1 MQSREFGNSDPRVGL
16 QLSLR
21 RVCGGISRAA
31 TPIVRT
37 LTLAM
42 FWVGRLLELW
52 LTLLGKT
59 DQTIAES
66 MIATVPIKTE
76 PDRVASSNAGL
87 AQATVARGST
97 QQHMT
102 SATMQARAVDQRNCS
117 VSPPGRL
124 RHDIE
129 FTVV

>member
-16 QLSLR
+16 QLSLC

-31 TPIVRT
+31 TPIVRK

-42 FWVGRLLELW
+42 FWVGRSLELW

-76 PDRVASSNAGL
+76 PDRVASGNPGL
-87 AQATVARGST
+87 ALPAMDNGPRARLP
-97 QQHMT
+97 
-102 SATMQARAVDQRNCS
+102 
-117 VSPPGRL
+117 SPSGLPRDKLG
-124 RHDIE
+124 
-129 FTVV
+129 